1 MFRQTKIFNIVTS
14 GQTVSRVNEFTTDT
28 GYASIFCIGSFRRTV

>member
-14 GQTVSRVNEFTTDT
+14 RTDSRVNEFTTDT
-28 GYASIFCIGSFRRTV
+28 GYASIFCIGSFRRMV